1 MNSNSSSRIR
11 FVLGCIS
18 LFALIL
24 ISKLYYIQ
32 ILHGDEYTSEAEAQY
47 SRQTATSFERGTIFF
62 ETKNRGTIGV
72 ATVKEGYS
80 LIMNPKVLRAEVK
93 DISSSFDALT
103 QYVKLDKAS
112 FMEKSAKQ
120 NDQYEELDKRLDRI
134 AGIAIGEL
142 NIPGIEVHKDA
153 WRVYPGGSLA
163 SHTIGLVGYNDKN
176 EIAGRYGLE
185 RFYEKTLRRT
195 SGASNIN
202 FFAELFSNIKGHDGG
217 TFSAQNK
224 EGDIVATIDPTVE
237 SELEKVLSRTRS
249 LWKSDSIG
257 GIIMNPA
264 TGEIYAMSSL
274 PDFDPNNL
282 KDIKDPVVF
291 SNKLVESVYEMG
303 SIIKP
308 LTMAVGLDS
317 KVITSESTY
326 DDAGF
331 LLLNT
336 KRISNFDGKARGVI
350 QMQEILSQSLN
361 VGAATIALKVGN
373 ENFSR
378 YFLSFGFGDITGIDQ
393 PNEQKGRVTNLKSG
407 REIEQATA
415 SYGQGI
421 SMSPMTTIRALSVI
435 ANGGMLI
442 RPHIVKEI
450 RYTDGSIEK
459 LTPNPGVRVVQ
470 KSTSD
475 EVTRMLVQVVDKAIA
490 KAHPEIHMDRYSI
503 AAKTGTAQIADPVN
517 GGYYTDRYLHSFFGY
532 FPAYSPKYIVFLYQ
546 VYPKGAEYASQ
557 TLTDP
562 FTELAKFMINYYEVP
577 PDR

>member
-1 MNSNSSSRIR
+1 
-11 FVLGCIS
+11 
-18 LFALIL
+18 
-24 ISKLYYIQ
+24 
-32 ILHGDEYTSEAEAQY
+32 
-47 SRQTATSFERGTIFF
+47 
-62 ETKNRGTIGV
+62 
-72 ATVKEGYS
+72 
-80 LIMNPKVLRAEVK
+80 
-93 DISSSFDALT
+93 
-103 QYVKLDKAS
+103 
-112 FMEKSAKQ
+112 
-120 NDQYEELDKRLDRI
+120 
-134 AGIAIGEL
+134 
-142 NIPGIEVHKDA
+142 
-153 WRVYPGGSLA
+153 
-163 SHTIGLVGYNDKN
+163 
-176 EIAGRYGLE
+176 
-185 RFYEKTLRRT
+185 
-195 SGASNIN
+195 
-202 FFAELFSNIKGHDGG
+202 
-217 TFSAQNK
+217 
-224 EGDIVATIDPTVE
+224 
-237 SELEKVLSRTRS
+237 
-249 LWKSDSIG
+249 
-257 GIIMNPA
+257 
-264 TGEIYAMSSL
+264 
-274 PDFDPNNL
+274 
-282 KDIKDPVVF
+282 
-291 SNKLVESVYEMG
+291 MG